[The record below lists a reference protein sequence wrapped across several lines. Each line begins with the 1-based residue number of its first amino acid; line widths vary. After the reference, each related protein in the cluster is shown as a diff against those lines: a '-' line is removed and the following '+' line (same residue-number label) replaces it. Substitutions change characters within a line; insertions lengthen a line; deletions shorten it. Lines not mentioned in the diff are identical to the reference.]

1 MHIYEEVEKAKALVV
16 LEVVEYLP
24 NSIVSKTIIKKA
36 TGSISLMSFEAGEI
50 LTEKT
55 SPFDS
60 FAQIVDGE
68 AEILIDGIPNLLSS
82 GQAIVLPAHIP
93 NIIKA
98 NERFKMLLTLIKS
111 EYE

>member
-68 AEILIDGIPNLLSS
+68 AEILIDGISNLLTS